1 MAGSEWDMATEPR
14 WDNPLT
20 SREMP
25 NRTTRFAGEPQDV
38 TGARL
43 AAEAYLRALARVQP
57 PSAQECWHDIV
68 LIVTELAAN
77 AVQYAPGP
85 FELRLRRTFDGVHV
99 TLHDSSPTPPTPRPF
114 HPSSGGGGIGWYLVQ
129 TLCTQVS
136 VVPEGE
142 GKDVHV
148 FLPW

>member
-1 MAGSEWDMATEPR
+1 MATEPR

>member
-1 MAGSEWDMATEPR
+1 MAAEPR
-14 WDNPLT
+14 GSDAVSSWATP
-20 SREMP
+20 SR
-25 NRTTRFAGEPQDV
+25 TARFAGEPHDV

-43 AAEAYLRALARVQP
+43 ATEAFLRELARTAP
-57 PSAQECWHDIV
+57 PTAPECWHDIV

-85 FELRLRRTFDGVHV
+85 FEVHLRRTFDGVHV
-99 TLHDSSPTPPTPRPF
+99 TVHDTNSTPPTPRPF
-114 HPSSGGGGIGWYLVQ
+114 HPDTGGGGIGWYLVD
-129 TLCTQVS
+129 TLCSQVS
-136 VVPEGE
+136 VVPNEPGRGE

>member
-1 MAGSEWDMATEPR
+1 MATEPR
-14 WDNPLT
+14 GNDALSFWAIPGR
-20 SREMP
+20 SA
-25 NRTTRFAGEPQDV
+25 RFAGEPQDV

-43 AAEAYLRALARVQP
+43 VAEEFLRELARASP
-57 PSAQECWHDIV
+57 PSAPECWHDIV

-85 FELRLRRTFDGVHV
+85 FELHLRPTFDGVHV
-99 TLHDSSPTPPTPRPF
+99 TVHDTNSTPPTPRPF
-114 HPSSGGGGIGWYLVQ
+114 RPDDGGGGIGWYLVH
-129 TLCTQVS
+129 TLCSQVS
-136 VVPEGE
+136 VVRNEQGQGE